1 LYASPELQLGRTGA
15 KSLGKYDRA
24 PTGGFKSDSYD
35 ESWDVRGMYLVLVT
49 CPKDSEERIA
59 NEVLKRR
66 LAACVSI
73 LDGVHSLYWWEGR
86 RESAEESLLLIK
98 TRRELFG
105 ELERT
110 VRGIHPYK
118 TPEII
123 SFRAEEGSSRYL
135 DWISKETR
143 PVVRKKLR

>member
-1 LYASPELQLGRTGA
+1 MQ
-15 KSLGKYDRA
+15 
-24 PTGGFKSDSYD
+24 
-35 ESWDVRGMYLVLVT
+35 LVLVT
-49 CPKDSEERIA
+49 CPKDSAERIA

-66 LAACVSI
+66 LAACVST

-86 RESAEESLLLIK
+86 LESAEESLLLIK

-110 VRGIHPYK
+110 VRRIHPYQ

-123 SFRAEEGSSRYL
+123 SFHAEKGSGRYL